1 MKILIF
7 CDSPFLGDNIRLFN
21 LITTLQAS
29 IEDCDLWYLGS
40 NQFNPIPG
48 VLKDYNIKI
57 QTLPMTI
64 KNFGSE
70 WEHILKARAEVKK
83 TQKKD
88 FDLVIHLGSNFKQ
101 TMVLRQIPS
110 RYFYASTW
118 GFLFCS
124 RWGKYQ
130 KTKNDPTV
138 IASNLAYML
147 NRKIPITPYSIK
159 RIDERLYQEAKK
171 LLPKDNY
178 VGFAITQGH
187 PTRKKTWSLDHFIHI
202 ANEVSFRG
210 DQPVF
215 LVERSH
221 QDVIKTIKKEVP
233 GALFPE
239 LESSHACPALVTTLA
254 LRMKMAISIDCGV
267 MHMIGLANIPMIVLF
282 GPTSAEKFAPRIDQI
297 QVLESQVL
305 YQSPDI
311 DKITVDDVT
320 REMDNLYRLLDNQA
334 IDRQVAKEIAD
345 EKPLK

>member
-7 CDSPFLGDNIRLFN
+7 CDTPCLGYNIRLFD
-21 LITTLQAS
+21 LITTLQLS
-29 IEDCDLWYLGS
+29 LEHCELWYLGS
-40 NQFNPIPG
+40 NLSNPITG
-48 VLKDYNIKI
+48 VLKDYNLKI
-57 QTLPMTI
+57 HTLSIST
-64 KNFGSE
+64 KHLGSE
-70 WEHILKARAEVKK
+70 WKHILKARSEVKN

-88 FDLVIHLGSNFKQ
+88 FDLVIQLGSHFKT
-101 TMVLRQIPS
+101 TMVIRQIPS
-110 RYFYASTW
+110 RFFYASTW
-118 GFLFCS
+118 KFLFCS

-130 KTKNDPTV
+130 KTKHDPTL
-138 IASNLAYML
+138 IASNLAQML
-147 NRKIPITPYSIK
+147 NREIPITAYSIK
-159 RIDERLYQEAKK
+159 KIDECLYQEAKK
-171 LLPKDNY
+171 LLPKNNY

-187 PTRKKTWSLDHFIHI
+187 PTRKKTWALDNFIRV

-210 DQPVF
+210 DHPVF
-215 LVERSH
+215 LVDRSH

-282 GPTSAEKFAPRIDQI
+282 GPTSAKKFAPRIDQI

-311 DKITVDDVT
+311 DRITVDDVT
-320 REMDNLYRLLDNQA
+320 REMDNLYRAFENHA
-334 IDRQVAKEIAD
+334 IDRRVTKKEVV
-345 EKPLK
+345 E